1 MRPREAEEKQLQIY
15 RAMKP
20 ERKLQISYEL
30 YQLARSI
37 VEASIKEYHPD
48 IAPEELKMEL
58 IKRFHGDIVYVAP
71 KKGKMGNR
79 QRIRD

>member
-37 VEASIKEYHPD
+37 VEASIKEYYPGISPD
-48 IAPEELKMEL
+48 ELKNEL
-58 IKRFHGDIVYVAP
+58 IRRFSG
-71 KKGKMGNR
+71 
-79 QRIRD
+79 